1 MASVMQRM
9 VKFAMPKRIVDTD
22 SQLLHALKEGSE
34 VLQNINDQFAPLLKK
49 FCVFFFWE
57 QQKTS
62 LGPTRDYVTFPRPFL
77 EARLIILADR

>member
-1 MASVMQRM
+1 M
-9 VKFAMPKRIVDTD
+9 
-22 SQLLHALKEGSE
+22 
-34 VLQNINDQFAPLLKK
+34 LQNINDQFAPLLKK